1 MCLCVCACVYVPVN
15 LQAELSAL
23 VSAARLSSLQAG
35 RLEMLDSEVIKLQR
49 MLALVGKHIKAGA
62 QQHQVQGGP
71 HG

>member
-1 MCLCVCACVYVPVN
+1 VPVC

-62 QQHQVQGGP
+62 QQHQVCVCVGGG
-71 HG
+71 HTGLGFRV